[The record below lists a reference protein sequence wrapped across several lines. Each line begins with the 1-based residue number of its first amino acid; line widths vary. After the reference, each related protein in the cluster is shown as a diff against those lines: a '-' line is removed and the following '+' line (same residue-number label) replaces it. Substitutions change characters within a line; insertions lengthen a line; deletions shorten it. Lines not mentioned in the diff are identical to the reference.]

1 MIPTVTIPEYVSSVR
16 NFNLCY
22 NSAMEVFLLPNFAAK
37 KVGLE
42 ARWPVQVTKLGN
54 GGARIWTSLFFS
66 VYLMFCNW
74 VCSRYSVT
82 GTWGGQKAL
91 GSKGT
96 GVGKWSPRAVCYS
109 GCSMDQLEGV
119 YGSIT
124 LHLVVTNSETCLVFV
139 VEIWHGIWFCPG
151 SSGKQWLAFGKMY
164 LRGHLNSGRKSCK
177 MTLGG
182 ICGIN

>member
-1 MIPTVTIPEYVSSVR
+1 MDRWICLSVTAYRFHTSARAYRTPPTARPSNLQGSPGIQGFCLEPRGSVSHLPHCCHLPIFILIMIPTVTSREYASSVR

-22 NSAMEVFLLPNFAAK
+22 NSAMEVFLLPNFAAE

-74 VCSRYSVT
+74 VCSRYCVT

-96 GVGKWSPRAVCYS
+96 GVGK
-109 GCSMDQLEGV
+109 
-119 YGSIT
+119 
-124 LHLVVTNSETCLVFV
+124 
-139 VEIWHGIWFCPG
+139 
-151 SSGKQWLAFGKMY
+151 
-164 LRGHLNSGRKSCK
+164 
-177 MTLGG
+177 
-182 ICGIN
+182 